1 MKSWYVSNKK
11 ADFNAIAAKYGIS
24 PVLAR
29 IIRNR
34 DITEDRQINMYLNGK
49 PGDMR
54 DPHLMKDM
62 DKAVG
67 ILNDA
72 ITSGKKILI
81 IGDYDIDGVCSSYI
95 LLRGIGE
102 AGGKADVRLP
112 ERMTDGYGMNM
123 NMVDEALESDTELII
138 TCDNGISASAEIR
151 YAVDRGISVIVTD
164 HHEVPYEESNTGKIY
179 KLPPADAVVDPK
191 QSDCP
196 YPFKEICGGMVAYKL
211 IQCLFEKTGKTG
223 NKDLLNELL
232 MFAGF
237 ATVGDVMELRDEN
250 RIAVKY
256 ALKEMKRTKNFGM
269 NCLMD
274 VQKVDRSRLSP
285 YHIGFILGPCINAT
299 GRLDSPKRALEMF
312 LKGSHEEAL
321 AIALELKDLNDKR
334 KDMTEHYTKLAKDMV
349 GSSKTLSS
357 DRVLCVYLPECHESI
372 AGIVAGKLR
381 EAFYKPSFVL
391 TKGGDEVKG
400 SGRSIEAYDMHAEMI
415 KCEDLFIKFG
425 GHKAAAGLSMHED
438 KIDELRRRLND
449 NCTLTEDDLTEKI
462 TADMRMPVNYAST
475 ELANELDRLEPFG
488 NGNRKPLFAD
498 KDLKAEGIRVF
509 GKNRNVVKMKL
520 RPADGTGRS
529 VDAVCFGDGDD
540 IAAEISS
547 KDTVSVMYELSV
559 NEYMGTSHVELIL
572 KEWK

>member
-1 MKSWYVSNKK
+1 
-11 ADFNAIAAKYGIS
+11 
-24 PVLAR
+24 
-29 IIRNR
+29 
-34 DITEDRQINMYLNGK
+34 
-49 PGDMR
+49 
-54 DPHLMKDM
+54 
-62 DKAVG
+62 
-67 ILNDA
+67 
-72 ITSGKKILI
+72 
-81 IGDYDIDGVCSSYI
+81 
-95 LLRGIGE
+95 
-102 AGGKADVRLP
+102 
-112 ERMTDGYGMNM
+112 
-123 NMVDEALESDTELII
+123 
-138 TCDNGISASAEIR
+138 
-151 YAVDRGISVIVTD
+151 
-164 HHEVPYEESNTGKIY
+164 
-179 KLPPADAVVDPK
+179 
-191 QSDCP
+191 
-196 YPFKEICGGMVAYKL
+196 
-211 IQCLFEKTGKTG
+211 
-223 NKDLLNELL
+223 

-312 LKGSHEEAL
+312 LKESHGEAL

-391 TKGGDEVKG
+391 TKGGEEVKG

-415 KCEDLFIKFG
+415 KCKDLFIKFG

-449 NCTLTEDDLTEKI
+449 NCTLTVDDLTEKI
-462 TADMRMPVNYAST
+462 TADMRMPVNYASL
-475 ELANELDRLEPFG
+475 ELANELDRLEPYG

-520 RPADGTGRS
+520 RPADGTGGS

-540 IAAEISS
+540 IAAEIRS